1 MKIRYFIIIIL
12 VLTSLI
18 FTQEKRGI
26 RDNIGFSWD
35 LNDFTKIINYLNNN
49 SSVKIKDKNMKIF
62 GGISPHD
69 DYLYAGKVYF
79 PLFKLI
85 RTKEVVIFGV
95 THSTVRKNI
104 NDPKNIVILDN
115 FKKWTGIRKDIEV
128 SELRELVKN
137 KLNKKYYI
145 VSNKA
150 HKLEHSIEALIP
162 FLQYYNPDIKIT
174 PIMITK
180 MKYEKMKEISK
191 NISSIIFDYVKKNNL
206 TPGKDIIFLISSDSN
221 HYGMDFDN
229 YQFGKGLQGY
239 NKAKEYDKY
248 LINNFLSNDLNIKK
262 IQGFYNKVSID
273 NSKVLW
279 CGKYSIP
286 FGLTTIYYI
295 AKSLKIN
302 LKMKILNYSDTFKNK
317 VLCIKDIKCGITAPF
332 SLEHWVSFVSI
343 LLYY

>member
-1 MKIRYFIIIIL
+1 MKTRYFIIIIL
-12 VLTSLI
+12 VLTSFI
-18 FTQEKRGI
+18 FSQEKRGI

-49 SSVKIKDKNMKIF
+49 SLTNTKIKDIKVI

-69 DYLYAGKVYF
+69 DYLYAGKVYY

-85 RTKEVVIFGV
+85 RAKEVVVFGV
-95 THSTVRKNI
+95 THSSVRKNI
-104 NDPKNIVILDN
+104 NDPKNIVIFDN

-128 SELRELVKN
+128 SELRELLKS
-137 KLNKKYYI
+137 KLDKKYYM

-191 NISSIIFDYVKKNNL
+191 KISSIISNYIKKNNL
-206 TPGKDIIFLISSDSN
+206 VPGKDIVFLISSDSN
-221 HYGMDFDN
+221 HYGMDFNN
-229 YQFGKGLQGY
+229 YHFGKGIQGY
-239 NKAKEYDKY
+239 KKAKEYDRY
-248 LINNFLSNDLNIKK
+248 LINNFLSNELSIEK
-262 IQGFYNKVSID
+262 IQGFYDKVSID

-286 FGLTTIYYI
+286 FGLTTIYYT
-295 AKSLKIN
+295 AQSLKIN
-302 LKMKILNYSDTFKNK
+302 LKMKMLNYSDTFKDR
-317 VLCIKDIKCGITAPF
+317 VLCVKNLKCGITAPF
-332 SLEHWVSFVSI
+332 SLDHWVSFVSI